1 MRWFGGYVG
10 LAIMGRMV
18 LPIQR
23 RTRIDSLDVV
33 RGIAVCGIAFV
44 NIAPIVRFDSWAE
57 NAVSHFL
64 NLFVQQRF
72 FPIFSLLFGVGFGM
86 MWSRA
91 RERSQRPRLVLL
103 RRFCFC
109 LRWVFHMRW

>member
-1 MRWFGGYVG
+1 
-10 LAIMGRMV
+10 MGRMV

-23 RTRIDSLDVV
+23 STRIDSLDVV

-72 FPIFSLLFGVGFGM
+72 FPIFSLLFGIGFGM

-103 RRFCFC
+103 RRILF
-109 LRWVFHMRW
+109 LLALGIPHEMVHPGEALLP

>member
-1 MRWFGGYVG
+1 
-10 LAIMGRMV
+10 MV

-72 FPIFSLLFGVGFGM
+72 FPIFSLLFGIGFGM

-91 RERSQRPRLVLL
+91 RERSQRPRLAVASQNLVSTCVGDST
-103 RRFCFC
+103 RDGAPR
-109 LRWVFHMRW
+109 